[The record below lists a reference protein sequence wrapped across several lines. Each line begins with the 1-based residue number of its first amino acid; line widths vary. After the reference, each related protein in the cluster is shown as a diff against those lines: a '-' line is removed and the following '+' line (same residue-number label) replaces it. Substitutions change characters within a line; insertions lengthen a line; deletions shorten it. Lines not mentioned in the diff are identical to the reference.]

1 MLRSVLLLL
10 AMLAAGICHA
20 QAPATRSLC
29 DLTTDAQ
36 ASDGKSFLI
45 RALYASTFHGAVVT
59 DVACH
64 SVRANAILSPGYKV
78 SASTLKTLNGITRRE
93 KEADIIFHAVFRA
106 AHKEQCFG
114 QNCEPF
120 QVEIDNIVSAAA
132 DPLDHPANSGL
143 SHEAPGHAQSSSAP

>member
-10 AMLAAGICHA
+10 TILSAEICHA
-20 QAPATRSLC
+20 QAPANRSLC

-36 ASDGKSFLI
+36 ASDGKSFII
-45 RALYASTFHGAVVT
+45 RALYAGTFHGAVVT
-59 DVACH
+59 DAACR

-78 SASTLKTLNGITRRE
+78 SASTLKTLNGITRRGN
-93 KEADIIFHAVFRA
+93 EADIIFHAVFRV

-132 DPLDHPANSGL
+132 VPVDHPASSGL
-143 SHEAPGHAQSSSAP
+143 SHEAPGRAQSSSTP